1 VEGGVVWTGALGVA
15 DLESGAEL
23 TSDTV
28 FDIGKL
34 SNQFT
39 ATTVLLLVIEGV
51 MRLEDPVSAYLDG
64 LPA

>member
-1 VEGGVVWTGALGVA
+1 MWTGALGVA